1 MTIDQIT
8 KKIKAIKV
16 ITDPKPKT
24 RPIHT
29 MATIQVAFSI
39 RFVCDAEARLNSTVK
54 KYNDDKSKV
63 EDATN
68 RQHRGIIA
76 NLLQEH
82 LTNQLPIGIS
92 CIVEDNSANV
102 VKRRT
107 L

>member
-1 MTIDQIT
+1 MVINT
-8 KKIKAIKV
+8 KKSTISLEVFKNSK
-16 ITDPKPKT
+16 PKPK
-24 RPIHT
+24 PLHIISNNKIH
-29 MATIQVAFSI
+29 FNI